1 MSAKFAKSY
10 ANNVLTVTDETH
22 TANINMVGSYTLASF
37 HFASDGS
44 GGTLVTDPPV
54 AAGQSE
60 GVVDLSLPS
69 HGGNAASFSS
79 SRRPGAAT
87 GIGDFASVR
96 ILGDQSDS
104 LVGPSSDKIPFTFG
118 SSGMAVHDVAFSG
131 ISLGQAGPVADR
143 LTGKLA
149 DWFSRH
155 NAGGSA
161 GGEHRPPRAGSRAAR
176 PVHGVE
182 LRNRQRAPRRYA
194 VHRSAA

>member
-1 MSAKFAKSY
+1 M
-10 ANNVLTVTDETH
+10 
-22 TANINMVGSYTLASF
+22 IGSYTLASL

-69 HGGNAASFSS
+69 SGGNAALSSS

-87 GIGDFASVR
+87 GIGDFASVK

-104 LVGPSSDKIPFTFG
+104 LVGPSSDKRPFTFG

-149 DWFSRH
+149 GWFSGH
-155 NAGGSA
+155 DAGGSA
-161 GGEHRPPRAGSRAAR
+161 GGNSGLQDRALALLGQYMASSFVSPSDQSVTPIADSQRDQYHHLSLPHAA
-176 PVHGVE
+176 
-182 LRNRQRAPRRYA
+182 
-194 VHRSAA
+194 